1 MDDIVKVLIEFNANI
16 ELKRKKGNTPLHLAI
31 DHNNLSVAKL
41 LIENNANINAQ
52 NYDLQTPLHLSAK
65 FQNNNETIEYLL
77 EKGAD
82 PHIIDKNE
90 DPPLYVAIAN
100 NNAEAINIFMTK
112 GFDINL
118 VNTKNQSALHIA
130 AISGCTDIVRRI
142 IDYGVDIDLQDCYL
156 NTALH
161 YAAMYDF
168 TDMVNTLLAHQA
180 TATIRNAKG
189 KSALFYAS
197 PAAAKIFKQHF
208 QNDAVLINIAS
219 ERTQHYKRKP
229 IIRKK
234 VSSIPT
240 PERPKPV
247 PYQKPQQN
255 TIALKYRMESSR
267 SNSPQRHS
275 PYDIKNTVYNRF
287 SHEELNQS
295 DLNITPNNNNQ
306 QNEIEKLRNDV
317 ENQIGQL
324 KQTMNDQM
332 SQMFL
337 LINEIKNKLDHH

>member
-1 MDDIVKVLIEFNANI
+1 M
-16 ELKRKKGNTPLHLAI
+16 
-31 DHNNLSVAKL
+31 
-41 LIENNANINAQ
+41 
-52 NYDLQTPLHLSAK
+52 QTPLHISAK
-65 FQNNNETIEYLL
+65 LKNNNETIEYLL

-82 PHIIDKNE
+82 PHMIDKNE

-100 NNAEAINIFMTK
+100 NNADAINLFMTK

-130 AISGCTDIVRRI
+130 AMSGCTDIVRRI

-180 TATIRNAKG
+180 TATIRNSKG

-219 ERTQHYKRKP
+219 ERTQHYKRRP

-234 VSSIPT
+234 NSSIPP
-240 PERPKPV
+240 PEHPKPIKH
-247 PYQKPQQN
+247 QKAEQN
-255 TIALKYRMESSR
+255 SIALKYHMEALKR
-267 SNSPQRHS
+267 SNSPQKS
-275 PYDIKNTVYNRF
+275 TSQDIKGTSFNRF
-287 SHEELNQS
+287 SRSDEFSQS
-295 DLNITPNNNNQ
+295 NKSISNNQ
-306 QNEIEKLRNDV
+306 QNEIEKLRSDV
-317 ENQIGQL
+317 QDQIGQL
-324 KQTMNDQM
+324 RQTMNDQM
-332 SQMFL
+332 SQMFM
-337 LINEIKNKLDHH
+337 LISEIKNKLDHQQ